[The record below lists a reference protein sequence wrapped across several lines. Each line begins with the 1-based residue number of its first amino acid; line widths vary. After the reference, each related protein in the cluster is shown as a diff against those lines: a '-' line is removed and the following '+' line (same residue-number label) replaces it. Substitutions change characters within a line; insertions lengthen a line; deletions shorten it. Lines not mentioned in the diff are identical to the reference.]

1 MSTPPLHPEKRG
13 DRGAHRSRRH
23 WHLAWLATAFLG
35 CGAGRFV
42 RGSEHVGGLAV
53 RAVEWNPE
61 HAEVGSV
68 AAVADAGD
76 DLLVVGDQGA
86 RIFVAGSPVATD
98 RRLSTWRSAAA
109 IPAANGGGT
118 WLAALDGSG
127 ALHRVRARTSLEP
140 ISDRYGL
147 AGKAI
152 TAFAALGSGRIGFAL
167 AYEGPSPVAP
177 TPGFAGSSPA
187 APTPG
192 FASSSPAAPTPGLV
206 EGSSFA
212 GPPGSATGRFGAP
225 AASGLLAVAD
235 GVTVTTFSLGP
246 AGAIAGG
253 GGKAAWPETGGVRV
267 FEPGRAESRFFP
279 LAGATRAALDDG
291 GRLFAATQHEV
302 YAEDATGT
310 LALVYETAAE
320 ATTITGLVASAGRV
334 WFSEGADLG
343 VVLGGRAAVTTGL
356 RRPEEAVIVASSSG
370 DVWSLA
376 AGTLTRFAVTEGPT
390 AARALRWK
398 EVIAPVLGR
407 ACAACHG
414 ASHSSG
420 IDLSTFDAWEK
431 RLALLRRRVIE
442 SRDMPPRGHALD
454 EADREIIDAWT
465 R

>member
-1 MSTPPLHPEKRG
+1 MRSPATPAARRG
-13 DRGAHRSRRH
+13 DGAARQGGRH
-23 WHLAWLATAFLG
+23 WHLALLATTLLG

-42 RGSEHVGGLAV
+42 RGSEHVGALAV
-53 RAVEWNPE
+53 RVVEWNPE

-68 AAVADAGD
+68 SAVADAGD
-76 DLLVVGDQGA
+76 DLLVLGDRGA

-98 RRLSTWRSAAA
+98 RRLSNWRAAAA

-127 ALHRVRARTSLEP
+127 TVHRVRARASLEP

-167 AYEGPSPVAP
+167 AYEGPSPVVL
-177 TPGFAGSSPA
+177 TPGFAGSSSA

-192 FASSSPAAPTPGLV
+192 FV
-206 EGSSFA
+206 EGSSVA
-212 GPPGSATGRFGAP
+212 GHPGSATGRFGAP

-267 FEPGRAESRFFP
+267 FEPERAESRFFA
-279 LAGATRAALDDG
+279 LAGATRAALDEG
-291 GRLFAATQHEV
+291 GRLFAATAHEV

-310 LALVYETAAE
+310 LALVYETASE
-320 ATTITGLVASAGRV
+320 ASTITGLAASAGRS

-343 VVLGGRAAVTTGL
+343 VVLGSRAAVTTGL
-356 RRPEEAVIVASSSG
+356 RRPEKASIAASSSG

-390 AARALRWK
+390 AARALRWM

-414 ASHSSG
+414 ASRSSG
-420 IDLSTFDAWEK
+420 IDLSTFDAWER
-431 RLALLRRRVIE
+431 RLPLLRRRVIE

-454 EADREIIDAWT
+454 EADREAIDAWT